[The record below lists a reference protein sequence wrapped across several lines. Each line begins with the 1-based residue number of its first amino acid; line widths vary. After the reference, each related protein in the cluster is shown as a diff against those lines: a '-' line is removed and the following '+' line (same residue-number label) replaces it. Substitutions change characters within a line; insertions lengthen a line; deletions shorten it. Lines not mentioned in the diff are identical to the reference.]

1 MTSETCSAESTYSS
15 RSFRLLRWV
24 LTAMHHNQRIWWI
37 APLLWFAATLPAAA
51 QLPLRVAIEQ
61 NVNQVKIGSSTD
73 AALVDATGQAIQSIP
88 AMNAVMAEVKDGQ
101 IGVNQLRAS
110 QFCLQPG
117 ADGLVFIND
126 TWYRG
131 FTCVVQ
137 SSGGLTAVNYVDL
150 EAYLYSVVGAEM
162 PASWHLEALKAQAV
176 AARTY
181 VLYQRQNS
189 ANAIFDVGNTTRW
202 QVYGGVDKEA
212 ASTRAAVEA
221 TRGQVLTHGNQL
233 INAVF
238 HACAGG
244 HTENVE
250 DVWSNP
256 LPYLRGVP
264 SPDADIQDCQWT
276 RSFNAQEFAQQ
287 IGYSGTISEITP
299 AIDGQGRVVS
309 LQIQGSTG
317 GMTIS
322 GKDARSALGI
332 RSTLFTLE
340 PVLSRV
346 AAAGGS
352 IPTVP
357 NSFNLVGRG
366 YGHGIGLSQWGA
378 RVFAE
383 RGYNY
388 QQILSHYYHGV
399 ALSVI
404 EVVD

>member
-1 MTSETCSAESTYSS
+1 MQWLLFAR
-15 RSFRLLRWV
+15 RSNPK
-24 LTAMHHNQRIWWI
+24 TWWLV
-37 APLLWFAATLPAAA
+37 PFLWLFATLPAYA

-61 NVNQVKIGSSTD
+61 DVSQVKIGSSTD
-73 AALVDATGQAIQSIP
+73 AALMDGSGQAVQSVP
-88 AMNAVMAEVKDGQ
+88 AMNAVLAETKDGQ
-101 IGVNQLRAS
+101 IGINQLRAR
-110 QFCLQPG
+110 QFCIQPTNN
-117 ADGLVFIND
+117 GLVFIND
-126 TWYRG
+126 SWYRG
-131 FTCVVQ
+131 STCVVQ
-137 SSGGLTAVNYVDL
+137 TSSGLTAVNYVEL
-150 EAYLYSVVGAEM
+150 EEYLYSVVGAEM

-189 ANAIFDVGNTTRW
+189 ANAVFDVGNTTRW
-202 QVYGGVDKEA
+202 QVYGGVEKEA
-212 ASTRAAVEA
+212 ASTRAAVDA
-221 TRGQVLTHGNQL
+221 TRGQVLTYNSQL

-264 SPDADIQDCQWT
+264 SPDADISDCQWT

-287 IGYSGTISEITP
+287 IRYSGTISEIVP
-299 AIDGQGRVVS
+299 VIDNRGRVAS
-309 LQIQGSTG
+309 LEVHGTSG
-317 GMTIS
+317 VMNIS

-352 IPTVP
+352 LPTVP
-357 NSFNLVGRG
+357 SSFNLVGRG

-378 RVFAE
+378 KVFAE

-388 QQILSHYYHGV
+388 LQILTHYYQGV

>member
-1 MTSETCSAESTYSS
+1 EE
-15 RSFRLLRWV
+15 
-24 LTAMHHNQRIWWI
+24 
-37 APLLWFAATLPAAA
+37 
-51 QLPLRVAIEQ
+51 
-61 NVNQVKIGSSTD
+61 
-73 AALVDATGQAIQSIP
+73 
-88 AMNAVMAEVKDGQ
+88 
-101 IGVNQLRAS
+101 
-110 QFCLQPG
+110 
-117 ADGLVFIND
+117 
-126 TWYRG
+126 
-131 FTCVVQ
+131 
-137 SSGGLTAVNYVDL
+137 
-150 EAYLYSVVGAEM
+150 YLYSVVGAEM

-202 QVYGGVDKEA
+202 QVYGGVNKEA
-212 ASTRAAVEA
+212 ASTRAAVDA
-221 TRGQVLTHGNQL
+221 TRGQVLTYNSQL

-264 SPDADIQDCQWT
+264 SPDADISDCQWT
-276 RSFNAQEFAQQ
+276 RSFNAQEFAQK
-287 IGYSGTISEITP
+287 IGYSGTISSITP
-299 AIDGQGRVVS
+299 VIDDRGRVAS
-309 LQIQGSTG
+309 LQIEGSAGT
-317 GMTIS
+317 MTIS
-322 GKDARSALGI
+322 GKEARSALEI

-346 AAAGGS
+346 AAAGGN

-383 RGYNY
+383 RGYHY
-388 QQILSHYYHGV
+388 QQILTHYYQGV

>member
-1 MTSETCSAESTYSS
+1 MTSGTCSAGNADSS
-15 RSFRLLRWV
+15 RSFRLMQWMLA
-24 LTAMHHNQRIWWI
+24 AMHHNKRTWWMV
-37 APLLWFAATLPAAA
+37 PLLWLIATFPAYA

-61 NVNQVKIGSSTD
+61 DINQVKIGSSTD
-73 AALVDATGQAIQSIP
+73 AALLDAAGQAVQSVP
-88 AMNAVMAEVKDGQ
+88 AMNAVMAEAKEGQ
-101 IGVNQLRAS
+101 IGINQLRSS
-110 QFCLQPG
+110 QFCIQPTG
-117 ADGLVFIND
+117 NGLVFIGD
-126 TWYRG
+126 SWYRG
-131 FTCVVQ
+131 FTCVLQ
-137 SSGGLTAVNYVDL
+137 TSSGLTAVNYVEL
-150 EAYLYSVVGAEM
+150 EEYLYSVVGAEM
-162 PASWHLEALKAQAV
+162 PSSWHLEALKAQAV

-202 QVYGGVDKEA
+202 QVYGGVEKEA
-212 ASTRAAVEA
+212 ASTRAAVDA
-221 TRGQVLTHGNQL
+221 TRGQVLTYDSQP

-264 SPDADIQDCQWT
+264 SPDADISDCQWT

-287 IGYSGTISEITP
+287 LGYSGTIADVTP
-299 AIDGQGRVVS
+299 IIDDRGRVVS

-317 GMTIS
+317 AMSVS

-357 NSFNLVGRG
+357 SSFNLVGRG

-378 RVFAE
+378 KVFAE
-383 RGYNY
+383 RGYDY
-388 QQILSHYYHGV
+388 RQILAHYYQGV
-399 ALSVI
+399 SLRVI